1 MMTYPMHV
9 AGLVRDLPICKVTE
23 DFYIGAFI
31 MFGDA
36 ELTVA
41 CARDLLKLAE
51 ELDYDY
57 LLTAEAKSIP
67 LIHEMA
73 RQSGAEKYFI
83 ARKGPKVYMP
93 DPISV
98 EDRSITTLGVQ
109 QLFLG
114 RDDADL
120 IKGKKILIVDDVIS
134 TGGSL
139 HAMETLVAKAG
150 GTVAGRMA
158 VLAEGDA
165 KNRDDIKFLAPL
177 PTSRPTAAYAERT
190 AKQSRS
196 AARMSGAPFIYR
208 IALRQA
214 SPRLRCRSRSRRPRP
229 AGRRAK
235 RCRDSR

>member
-1 MMTYPMHV
+1 MKYKMNI
-9 AGLVRDLPICKVTE
+9 AGLDRELPLCKVS
-23 DFYIGAFI
+23 DDLYIGAFI

-36 ELTVA
+36 EITVA
-41 CARDLLKLAE
+41 CARELLARAPK
-51 ELDYDY
+51 DYDY

-73 RQSGAEKYFI
+73 RQSGAEKYFT
-83 ARKGPKVYMP
+83 ARKGPKASMP

-177 PTSRPTAAYAERT
+177 PTFKADGSVR
-190 AKQSRS
+190 
-196 AARMSGAPFIYR
+196 
-208 IALRQA
+208 
-214 SPRLRCRSRSRRPRP
+214 
-229 AGRRAK
+229 
-235 RCRDSR
+235 

>member
-1 MMTYPMHV
+1 MLTYSMHV
-9 AGLVRDLPICKVTE
+9 AGLERELPICKVT
-23 DFYIGAFI
+23 DDLYIGAFI

-41 CARDLLKLAE
+41 CARELLKLVDA
-51 ELDYDY
+51 DSYDY

-73 RQSGAEKYFI
+73 RQSGAKKYFI

-98 EDRSITTLGVQ
+98 QDRSITTMGMQ

-120 IKGKKILIVDDVIS
+120 ICGKRILIVDDVIS

-139 HAMETLVAKAG
+139 LAMESLVEKAG
-150 GTVAGRMA
+150 GTVVGRMA
-158 VLAEGDA
+158 VLAEGGA
-165 KNRDDIKFLAPL
+165 AERHDIKFLEKL
-177 PTSRPTAAYAERT
+177 PMFNSDGTV
-190 AKQSRS
+190 K
-196 AARMSGAPFIYR
+196 
-208 IALRQA
+208 
-214 SPRLRCRSRSRRPRP
+214 
-229 AGRRAK
+229 
-235 RCRDSR
+235 